1 MPNLIDNSPITAN
14 GTYDALGLTSNIEHR
29 IELSGDFG
37 GGTVSVQTRRG
48 LEITSFSAPGG
59 NICSFAGSAI
69 FVLSGATSPSIE
81 IDITELR

>member
-1 MPNLIDNSPITAN
+1 MSLLTDNNPITAN
-14 GTYDALGLTSNIEHR
+14 GTYDALDLTSNIEHR
-29 IELSGDFG
+29 IELSGNFG

-48 LEITSFSAPGG
+48 LEIASFSAAGG
-59 NICSFAGSAI
+59 EICSFAGNAK